1 MWLLDPRDA
10 QYLNT
15 TVEELRKATTAL
27 AAEGLLRLAD
37 EEYGSATAKLMERR
51 EAYLAQLTW
60 MLEFI
65 RPSFNEEMRH
75 GMTNM

>member
-1 MWLLDPRDA
+1 
-10 QYLNT
+10 
-15 TVEELRKATTAL
+15 V
-27 AAEGLLRLAD
+27 D
-37 EEYGSATAKLMERR
+37 EEYGVATAKLMERR
-51 EAYLAQLTW
+51 EAYLAQLAW